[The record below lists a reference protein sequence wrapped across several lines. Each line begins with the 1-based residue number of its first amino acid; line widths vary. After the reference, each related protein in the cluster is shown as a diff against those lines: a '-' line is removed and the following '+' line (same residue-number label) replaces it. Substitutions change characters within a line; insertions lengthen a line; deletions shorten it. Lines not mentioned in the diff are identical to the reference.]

1 VNCHASRSRTSAY
14 LGEGAGHWSAQLI
27 LRSHSWRLGG
37 VLDKVYVG
45 RDPNCCGPKLGCGGG
60 ELGNNEIFIVCDTSC
75 KHESIFTIPFN
86 IISIS

>member
-1 VNCHASRSRTSAY
+1 VNCHAPGSRTSAY

-45 RDPNCCGPKLGCGGG
+45 RDPNYCCPKLGGGG
-60 ELGNNEIFIVCDTSC
+60 GNLEINEIFYCS
-75 KHESIFTIPFN
+75 
-86 IISIS
+86 